1 LKLFQELQRRNVF
14 RVAIAYIVSS
24 WLLLQIAD
32 LGLDIVGSPDWVLRT
47 IALVLALGFPVAV
60 FFAWAYEVT
69 PEGIKRESEIDRSQS
84 IAQTTGRKLDRAI
97 LIVLLIAVA
106 YFAYDKFILDPQ
118 RDAALLKSVRQAES
132 SLQVVD
138 EPATQDEEVTRS
150 GPPMVAV
157 LPFVSSSMGGDSIF
171 FASGVHDDLLTQL
184 AQLKSIRVI
193 SRTSVLE
200 YRDTT
205 RNIREIGKALGA
217 DAILEG
223 GVQSAGDRIRINAQ
237 LIDARTDEHLWA
249 KTFDRELSPANIF
262 EVQTEIARAITT
274 ALHATLTSQESEQLA
289 EMPTENMAAYRAYHR
304 AMNLRDAFGGFHY
317 LEFIQALEE
326 AVALDPEFT
335 RAWAELVGIF
345 SLESFGQEVPEAL
358 RQAEQA
364 LQQIRVVAPESADY
378 LFAQAY
384 YTYYILKDFE
394 LAHQQMEAALAM
406 RPSDA
411 RIVEAKSWIERR
423 MGDLDARIES
433 IRLAGTLDPRN
444 SKWFRQL
451 IIDLILTHRYDEAG
465 AEIVSFQGQDYSAS
479 YWQSVLQLR
488 KLRDFGRWS
497 QTVAAVQKELG
508 VDENLFDVWEA
519 HIANRDFKAAEDLE
533 PDMQNSPQL
542 GVTMYVSLGDKQRS
556 RMMTS
561 WFLKDEKRLS
571 ELLFEARAYL
581 EEMLKLQGDSPS
593 ASLIYDQALV
603 AAIDGNTQEA
613 ERKIRLWNRK
623 AATDLAEKFYRRHRM
638 CRVLGI
644 AGATAA
650 AVDCIRK
657 GLAEPS
663 LVMPFMEPYL
673 PYYDSMRNEPE
684 FDALLSELATSDQIP
699 D

>member
-1 LKLFQELQRRNVF
+1 M
-14 RVAIAYIVSS
+14 AIGYIVSS

-60 FFAWAYEVT
+60 FFSWAYEVT
-69 PEGIKRESEIDRSQS
+69 PDGIKRESEIDRSQS

-97 LIVLLIAVA
+97 LIVLLAAVA

-118 RDAALLKSVRQAES
+118 RDAALLESVKQSVNSEQA
-132 SLQVVD
+132 VD
-138 EPATQDEEVTRS
+138 ELVTLEEEGTRT
-150 GPPMVAV
+150 GLPMLAV
-157 LPFVSSSMGGDSIF
+157 LPFVSSSMGGDSDF

-184 AQLKSIRVI
+184 AQLQSIRVI

-249 KTFDRELSPANIF
+249 QTFDRELSPANIF
-262 EVQTEIARAITT
+262 EVQTEIARAITS
-274 ALHATLTSQESEQLA
+274 ALRATLTTQESTQLA
-289 EMPTENMAAYRAYHR
+289 KMPTENMAAYRAYHR
-304 AMNLRDAFGGFHY
+304 AMEIRDSTTGFDH
-317 LEFIQALEE
+317 LDFRQALEE
-326 AVALDPEFT
+326 AVALDPAFT
-335 RAWAELVGIF
+335 RAWAELVGIL
-345 SLESFGQEVPEAL
+345 SLENFSQEVPESL
-358 RQAEQA
+358 QQAEQA
-364 LQQIRVVAPESADY
+364 LQQIRTVAPDSADY
-378 LFAQAY
+378 LIAQAY

-394 LAHQQMEAALAM
+394 LAHQQMEAALDM

-423 MGDLDARIES
+423 MGDFDARIES
-433 IRLAGTLDPRN
+433 IRLAETLDPRN
-444 SKWFRQL
+444 TKWFRNL
-451 IIDLILTHRYDEAG
+451 IYDLILTHRYDEAS
-465 AEIVSFQGQDYSAS
+465 AEIAALQGQDYSAS

-488 KLRDFGRWS
+488 KRRDFGRLS
-497 QTVAAVQKELG
+497 ETVAAAQKELG
-508 VDENLFDVWEA
+508 NDEDLFDVWET
-519 HIANRDFKAAEDLE
+519 HIANRNFKAAIELTQN
-533 PDMQNSPQL
+533 MQNSPQS
-542 GVTMYVSLGDKQRS
+542 GVVMYTLLGDKQRT

-561 WFLKDEKRLS
+561 WFLKDEKRLT
-571 ELLFEARAYL
+571 ELLFEARAVL
-581 EEMLKLQGDSPS
+581 EETLKLHGDSPS
-593 ASLIYDQALV
+593 SSLIYDQALV
-603 AAIDGNTQEA
+603 AALGGNTQEA
-613 ERKIRLWNRK
+613 ERMIRLWNRK
-623 AATDLAEKFYRRHRM
+623 SDTDLAEKFYRRHRM
-638 CRVLGI
+638 CRVLGT

-663 LVMPFMEPYL
+663 MVMPFMEPFL

-684 FDALLSELATSDQIP
+684 FAALLSELATSDQIP

>member
-1 LKLFQELQRRNVF
+1 MQLIQELQRRNVF
-14 RVAIAYIVSS
+14 RVAVGYVVSS

-47 IALVLALGFPVAV
+47 IALVLALGFPVVA

-97 LIVLLIAVA
+97 LVVLLLAVA

-118 RDAALLKSVRQAES
+118 RDAALLESVSQAKSN
-132 SLQVVD
+132 LQPVD
-138 EPATQDEEVTRS
+138 EPVTRDEEATQS

-157 LPFVSSSMGGDSIF
+157 LPFVSSSMEGDSDF
-171 FASGVHDDLLTQL
+171 FATGVHDDLLTQL
-184 AQLKSIRVI
+184 AQLQSIRVI

-217 DAILEG
+217 DAIMEG

-249 KTFDRELSPANIF
+249 QTFDRELSPANIF
-262 EVQTEIARAITT
+262 EVQTEIARAITS
-274 ALHATLTSQESEQLA
+274 ALHATLTTQESAQLA

-304 AMNLRDAFGGFHY
+304 AMEIRDATDGFDH
-317 LEFIQALEE
+317 LAFRRELEE
-326 AVALDPEFT
+326 AVTLDPEFT

-364 LQQIRVVAPESADY
+364 LQQIRTVAPESADY

-394 LAHQQMEAALAM
+394 LAHQQAEAALAM

-423 MGDLDARIES
+423 MGDLGARIES
-433 IRLAGTLDPRN
+433 VRLAGTLDPRN
-444 SKWFRQL
+444 TKWFRLL
-451 IIDLILTHRYDEAG
+451 IRDLILTHRYDEASS
-465 AEIVSFQGQDYSAS
+465 EIAVFQGQDYSAS
-479 YWQSVLQLR
+479 YWQSLLQLR
-488 KLRDFGRWS
+488 ERRDFGRWAE
-497 QTVAAVQKELG
+497 TVAAAQKELG
-508 VDENLFDVWEA
+508 NDEDLFTVWET
-519 HIANRDFKAAEDLE
+519 HIANRDFKAAKELTHN
-533 PDMQNSPQL
+533 MQDSPQI
-542 GVTMYVSLGDKQRS
+542 GIRMFASLGDKQRA
-556 RMMTS
+556 RMITP
-561 WFLKDEKRLS
+561 WFLQDEKQLA
-571 ELLFEARAYL
+571 ELLLDAHAEL
-581 EEMLKLQGDSPS
+581 EEMRELQGDSPS
-593 ASLIYDQALV
+593 PSLIYDQALV
-603 AAIDGNTQEA
+603 AAIEGNTQEA
-613 ERKIRLWNRK
+613 ERMIRLWDRNSD
-623 AATDLAEKFYRRHRM
+623 ADLAEKFYRRHRM

-657 GLAEPS
+657 GLVEPS

-673 PYYDSMRNEPE
+673 PYYDSMRDEPE
-684 FDALLSELATSDQIP
+684 FAALLSELAASG
-699 D
+699 